1 MRKAKIEDGV
11 VVNVEAVDPES
22 IPVHAQSWPDCEKWV
37 RKGCTYDGEA
47 FHEPEP
53 EPASADMIED
63 EAEHRVNMVAS
74 DRMQG
79 RLTAERQA
87 LSVKAVLTAEEQA
100 RAAEIDDV
108 FRAITATWAASD
120 ALIEA
125 GCPADFKDD
134 KHWP

>member
-11 VVNVEAVDPES
+11 VVNVEAVNPDS
-22 IPVHAQSWPDCEKWV
+22 IPDHARGWPDCPDNVARGW
-37 RKGCTYDGEA
+37 TYDGEA